1 MQAHTEREALKILA
15 GGSTKYFPIFICDT
29 GFQLTGR
36 VNTPEDRYTDFR
48 QVVED
53 AGGIF
58 LGKWYSIL
66 DKICFVYPEKKFRK
80 EFHPQQTNCEP

>member
-1 MQAHTEREALKILA
+1 MQAHTEKEALKILA
-15 GGSTKYFPIFICDT
+15 EGTADFFPIFVCDT

-36 VNTPEDRYTDFR
+36 VSTPEDRYTDFR

-58 LGKWYSIL
+58 LGKHQ
-66 DKICFVYPEKKFRK
+66 KI
-80 EFHPQQTNCEP
+80 HSQNCNLYYLS